1 MYNSPC
7 WFTVITHTLY
17 ISFSCQKSDIN
28 YIYQWLVWYMHA
40 YFQLVF
46 IFVTDW
52 LNLTMYS
59 IIRESFTKFVSQ
71 DVPHRTRVP
80 CLVKHILK
88 QNKLIH
94 YLFLSFFGN
103 KNQNTSHI
111 HTVLSTCSR
120 LEVLKYCKLLK
131 TYLSIIYMY
140 STCTRMCM
148 THPIQIA

>member
-94 YLFLSFFGN
+94 YLFYLFLGTNIKILHTYIQYLAHALVWKFL
-103 KNQNTSHI
+103 NT
-111 HTVLSTCSR
+111 VNY
-120 LEVLKYCKLLK
+120 LKP
-131 TYLSIIYMY
+131 IY
-140 STCTRMCM
+140 
-148 THPIQIA
+148 Q